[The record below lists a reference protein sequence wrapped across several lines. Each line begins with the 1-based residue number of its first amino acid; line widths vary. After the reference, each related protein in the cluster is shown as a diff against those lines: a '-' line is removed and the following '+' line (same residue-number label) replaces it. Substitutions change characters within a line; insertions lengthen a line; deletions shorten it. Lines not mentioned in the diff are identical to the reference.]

1 MAGLEANVKAAR
13 EHLNQGEKII
23 SAVFGAYETKIMG
36 NSTVRNGVFLATDQR
51 LVFFGKKM
59 FGYDMEVFP
68 FANISSFE
76 QGKGAM
82 GHKIAFYSSGNK
94 VTMKWINKGDV
105 KKFVEYMHYIIGN
118 RNAHMQGQSQPQ
130 YQHPPQQ
137 QYQQPPQQPSKNAQ
151 FAEMAKAEKPKWF
164 DRKFWVFFWLIIFFP
179 VGVYALWKNRR
190 FSRNAKLIISAVV
203 AVIVFMVGSADDE
216 TGSTVTPP
224 KTSAVNNSGQTT
236 NAVKPAKFVPSEALK
251 QQVKAF
257 EQNLTGL
264 EKPALTRIESFS
276 NAANNLG
283 TKYSIY
289 DLYSYADGAEKACY
303 SVWREYSD
311 LDNQIPSG
319 LPKNIVKML
328 EESVENMQTA
338 YFTKREAFKYAKKFL
353 DDQKPS
359 NMQKYKDEMQAS
371 QAFVIGAVAKLTE
384 AKMELGML
392 DTK

>member
-1 MAGLEANVKAAR
+1 
-13 EHLNQGEKII
+13 
-23 SAVFGAYETKIMG
+23 
-36 NSTVRNGVFLATDQR
+36 
-51 LVFFGKKM
+51 
-59 FGYDMEVFP
+59 
-68 FANISSFE
+68 
-76 QGKGAM
+76 
-82 GHKIAFYSSGNK
+82 
-94 VTMKWINKGDV
+94 
-105 KKFVEYMHYIIGN
+105 
-118 RNAHMQGQSQPQ
+118 
-130 YQHPPQQ
+130 
-137 QYQQPPQQPSKNAQ
+137 
-151 FAEMAKAEKPKWF
+151 
-164 DRKFWVFFWLIIFFP
+164 LIIFFP

-190 FSRNAKLIISAVV
+190 FSRNAKLTISAIV
-203 AVIVFMVGSADDE
+203 AVFVFIIGSADDE
-216 TGSTVTPP
+216 AGSAATTPQ
-224 KTSAVNNSGQTT
+224 TSSANNSVQTT
-236 NAVKPAKFVPSEALK
+236 SAVKPAKFVPSEALK
-251 QQVKAF
+251 QQVKTF

-303 SVWREYSD
+303 SVWRKYSD

-338 YFTKREAFKYAKKFL
+338 YYTKREAFKYAKKFL

-371 QAFVIGAVAKLTE
+371 QAFVISAVAKLTE